1 MSAVDAAL
9 REAVIGI
16 ARQAGAAIMQ
26 VYADGFDVEHKDDLS
41 PLTSADL
48 AAHHVIVHGLAQL
61 TPDLPV
67 LSEESAQLPWDARR
81 QWQDYWLVDPLDGTR
96 EFIKRNGEFSVN
108 IALIRDGAPVFG
120 VVQAPVSDVVWHA
133 MRGDGAWRREGGRE
147 DAILTRRWR
156 PAARTAMRA
165 PANCSRAWARS
176 NWWRRAPR

>member
-48 AAHHVIVHGLAQL
+48 AAHHVIVRGLAQL

-67 LSEESAQLPWDARR
+67 LSEESAAC
-81 QWQDYWLVDPLDGTR
+81 
-96 EFIKRNGEFSVN
+96 FSQYRLELSSRP
-108 IALIRDGAPVFG
+108 ISRDLSV
-120 VVQAPVSDVVWHA
+120 
-133 MRGDGAWRREGGRE
+133 
-147 DAILTRRWR
+147 I
-156 PAARTAMRA
+156 
-165 PANCSRAWARS
+165 
-176 NWWRRAPR
+176 